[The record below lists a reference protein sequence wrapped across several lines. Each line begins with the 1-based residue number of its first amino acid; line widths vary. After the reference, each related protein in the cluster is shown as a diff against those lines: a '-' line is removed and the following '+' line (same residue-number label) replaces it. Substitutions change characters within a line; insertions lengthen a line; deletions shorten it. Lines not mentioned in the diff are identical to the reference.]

1 MNKIKAVLALCAA
14 AVIFTGC
21 GVKNSAGIIKID
33 NKVITKK
40 EFNEVFDKTSES
52 LMRNLGINA
61 KKDSDNIMVL
71 MAKNQVLSQLVISA
85 ILDNAVNERGITVS
99 KEEIDEAE
107 KKITDKFQTKEQFM
121 QLLKAGGASYD
132 DFRKNLEKELKI
144 NKYVDSIAM
153 VSIGESEAKKYYNK
167 NIDKFKYPKQ
177 VRASHI
183 LISASEDAV
192 KSKLKKEN
200 KDIKEEDLKAKTAKL
215 MEEAKQKAERL
226 KNELKKN
233 PSTFAQL
240 AKDNSD
246 DKMSAVKGGDL
257 DFFTYDEMTPEFA
270 KAAFSLKPDTISE
283 VIKTPYG
290 FHIIMVTDRKEAGK
304 YSFDETKKDIITLLE
319 NQEKMSIFKKNIEE
333 LSKKAKVE
341 YLDDEYN
348 PEIIQNKIKE
358 AAKDNPELKKM
369 LEEDK
374 QQG

>member
-1 MNKIKAVLALCAA
+1 MNKIKAVLAVCAA
-14 AVIFTGC
+14 AAIFTGC

-33 NKVITKK
+33 DTVITQK
-40 EFNEVFDKTSES
+40 EFNETFDKASEG
-52 LMRNLGINA
+52 LLKNLGINA

-71 MAKNQVLSQLVISA
+71 MAKNQVISQMIISA

-99 KEEIDEAE
+99 KDEIEEAE
-107 KKITDKFQTKEQFM
+107 KKITDRFQTKEQFM

-183 LISASEDAV
+183 LISASEDSI
-192 KSKLKKEN
+192 KSKLQKEN
-200 KDIKEEDLKAKTAKL
+200 KDIKEEDLNAQTAKM
-215 MEEAKQKAERL
+215 MEEAKQKAESL

-233 PSTFAQL
+233 PSSFAQL

-246 DKMSAVKGGDL
+246 DKLSAVKGGDL
-257 DFFTYDEMTPEFA
+257 DFFTYEEMTPEFA
-270 KAAFSLKPDTISE
+270 KAAFSLKPNTISE
-283 VIKTPYG
+283 VVKTPYG